1 MQPFS
6 SLVIQQVLQWLSL
19 PWTNSTATSTLPQ
32 RSHTILQSRLQWSL
46 CTRKSIITIQWLTF
60 HQHIESQWVTI
71 SSFPYI
77 QYLLLFSVLHLGL
90 KVKYITRYEDM
101 SNIPVPAPSTTDP
114 VQFFILFYNYLRTN
128 YSLTGW
134 QWWVCYILKYFSNQS
149 HWILDKWGW
158 RVSVQ
163 TSWEC

>member
-1 MQPFS
+1 MAIYAIISAIVHFYLGFNAIINWFARIVNLIENAYNIRVWKP
-6 SLVIQQVLQWLSL
+6 LSKY
-19 PWTNSTATSTLPQ
+19 TNFPDE
-32 RSHTILQSRLQWSL
+32 
-46 CTRKSIITIQWLTF
+46 WLTF
-60 HQHIESQWVTI
+60 HWHIESQWVTI

-101 SNIPVPAPSTTDP
+101 SNIPVPTPSTTDP
-114 VQFFILFYNYLRTN
+114 VHFFILFYNYLRTN